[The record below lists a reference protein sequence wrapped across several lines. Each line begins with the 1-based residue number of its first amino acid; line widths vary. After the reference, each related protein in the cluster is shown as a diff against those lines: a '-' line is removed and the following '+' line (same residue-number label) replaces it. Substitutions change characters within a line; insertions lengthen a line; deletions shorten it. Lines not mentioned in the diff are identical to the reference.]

1 MPRGSK
7 PGERRG
13 GRQRGTP
20 NKKTL
25 IKNAVFL
32 AAAADPNRSP
42 LDFMLALM
50 RDPQVPFDLRIDM
63 AAAAAPLVHA
73 RPRAS
78 GRSRPH
84 PMELRARRTQSA
96 ALSGSDKPNLPGGAE
111 KPALPRSQEP
121 DIATRPENAPMPKVA
136 ETDARLTIGTA
147 EAGKRGNLKAAD
159 LPLDFLLGVMHDP
172 EVMPRQRARAARI
185 AARYMHQPPERPVHL
200 VEDEFGFK
208 IDPVVAKTVRELDA
222 LLAEVV
228 REIESREEQRKR
240 GRPLIPYPALY
251 ENKKRL
257 GARLREHLESIE
269 CPDGYGWL
277 DLEKDEARLREL
289 AEQRGWSKGK
299 LRPDDDAEEAY
310 LITRMEVYRR
320 TPKHEAWC
328 RITKLEQARANGK
341 ELTAAEISE
350 LDDLRAQ
357 FPTAARG
364 WEPTI
369 LLRPKGNIFD
379 WHGKLYELRICE
391 LEGQRF
397 EQTPLT
403 PAEER
408 EWEVLAREYP
418 ECVNE
423 TRKIYEFEERRFDQ
437 TLTPAEEQELQEL
450 ARKYPKRV
458 AEARTSVRRWMS
470 EKRAM
475 KD

>member
-25 IKNAVFL
+25 IKNVVFL

-50 RDPQVPFDLRIDM
+50 RDPQVPLDLRIDM

-96 ALSGSDKPNLPGGAE
+96 ALSGSDGGAE

-222 LLAEVV
+222 LLAQVV

-277 DLEKDEARLREL
+277 DLEKDEERLREL
-289 AEQRGWSKGK
+289 VEQCRNEGK
-299 LRPDDDAEEAY
+299 LTPDDDAEEAY
-310 LITRMEVYRR
+310 RIARTEVYRR

-328 RITKLEQARANGK
+328 RLAKLEQARWEGR
-341 ELTAAEISE
+341 ELTAVELAE
-350 LDDLRAQ
+350 LDDLRAR

-364 WEPTI
+364 GGPTKI
-369 LLRPKGNIFD
+369 PGLF
-379 WHGKLYELRICE
+379 E
-391 LEGQRF
+391 LEM
-397 EQTPLT
+397 
-403 PAEER
+403 
-408 EWEVLAREYP
+408 
-418 ECVNE
+418 
-423 TRKIYEFEERRFDQ
+423 RRFDQ
-437 TLTPAEEQELQEL
+437 TLTPAEAVELEEL
-450 ARKYPKRV
+450 HRQYPKSAERIRSV
-458 AEARTSVRRWMS
+458 ATSIRRLS
-470 EKRAM
+470 AGAQTGRE
-475 KD
+475 

>member
-63 AAAAAPLVHA
+63 AAAAARLIHA

-84 PMELRARRTQSA
+84 PMELRAQRSKSA

-111 KPALPRSQEP
+111 KPGLPRSQES
-121 DIATRPENAPMPKVA
+121 DIATRPETAPMPKVA
-136 ETDARLTIGTA
+136 ETDARLTTDTA

-159 LPLDFLLGVMHDP
+159 LPLDFVLGAMHDP
-172 EVMPRQRARAARI
+172 EAIPRARVRAARI

-208 IDPVVAKTVRELDA
+208 IDPVVAKAVRELDG
-222 LLAEVV
+222 LLAQAV
-228 REIESREEQRKR
+228 REIESREEQEKR
-240 GRPLIPYPALY
+240 GRSLLPYPALY

-257 GARLREHLESIE
+257 DGRLREHLESIE

-289 AEQRGWSKGK
+289 AEQSRNEGK
-299 LRPDDDAEEAY
+299 LTPDDDAEQAY
-310 LITRMEVYRR
+310 LMTRMAAYRR
-320 TPKHEAWC
+320 TPKHEACC
-328 RITKLEQARANGK
+328 RLTKLEQARWEGR
-341 ELTAAEISE
+341 ELTAVELAE
-350 LDDLRAQ
+350 LDDLRAR

-364 WEPTI
+364 GGPTKI
-369 LLRPKGNIFD
+369 PGLF
-379 WHGKLYELRICE
+379 E
-391 LEGQRF
+391 LEM
-397 EQTPLT
+397 
-403 PAEER
+403 
-408 EWEVLAREYP
+408 
-418 ECVNE
+418 
-423 TRKIYEFEERRFDQ
+423 RRFDQ
-437 TLTPAEEQELQEL
+437 TLTPAEAVELEEL
-450 ARKYPKRV
+450 HRQYPKSAERIRSV
-458 AEARTSVRRWMS
+458 ATSIRRLS
-470 EKRAM
+470 AGAQTGRE
-475 KD
+475 